1 MALTRDFRETIKARV
16 ERDPGFRKAL
26 LARAAQ
32 AMLTG
37 ETDVGKIML
46 RDYINA
52 TVGFQHLGADID
64 KTPESLM
71 RMLSTTGNPRT
82 NNLMEIFEY
91 LQQAEG
97 IQLKVKPI

>member
-1 MALTRDFRETIKARV
+1 MALTRDFKETIKAQC
-16 ERDPGFRKAL
+16 EHDPGFRKAL

-32 AMLTG
+32 AMLAG

-52 TVGFQHLGADID
+52 TIGFQDLGADID

-97 IQLKVKPI
+97 IQLEVKPI

>member
-1 MALTRDFRETIKARV
+1 MALTRDFKETIKAQV

-32 AMLTG
+32 AMLAG
-37 ETDVGKIML
+37 ETDIGKSML

-52 TVGFQHLGADID
+52 TIGFQNLGADID

-82 NNLMEIFEY
+82 KNLMEIFEY

-97 IQLKVKPI
+97 VQLEVKPV

>member
-1 MALTRDFRETIKARV
+1 M
-16 ERDPGFRKAL
+16 
-26 LARAAQ
+26 LA
-32 AMLTG
+32 G
-37 ETDVGKIML
+37 ETDVGKTML
-46 RDYINA
+46 RDFINA
-52 TVGFQHLGADID
+52 TVGFQSLAADID

-71 RMLSTTGNPRT
+71 RMLSETGNPRT

>member
-1 MALTRDFRETIKARV
+1 MALTRDFKETIKAQC
-16 ERDPGFRKAL
+16 ELDPGFRKAL

-32 AMLTG
+32 AMLAG

-46 RDYINA
+46 RDFINA
-52 TVGFQHLGADID
+52 TVGFQDLGADID

>member
-1 MALTRDFRETIKARV
+1 MALTRDFKETIKAQV

-32 AMLTG
+32 AMLAG

-46 RDYINA
+46 RDFINA
-52 TVGFQHLGADID
+52 TIGFQDLGADID

-71 RMLSTTGNPRT
+71 RMLSETGNPRT

-97 IQLKVKPI
+97 IQLAVKPI

>member
-16 ERDPGFRKAL
+16 ERDPGFRQAL

-32 AMLTG
+32 AMLAG
-37 ETDVGKIML
+37 ETDVGKTML
-46 RDYINA
+46 RDFINA
-52 TVGFQHLGADID
+52 TVGFQSLAADID

-71 RMLSTTGNPRT
+71 RMLSETGNPRT

>member
-1 MALTRDFRETIKARV
+1 M
-16 ERDPGFRKAL
+16 
-26 LARAAQ
+26 LA
-32 AMLTG
+32 G
-37 ETDVGKIML
+37 ETDIGKTML

-52 TVGFQHLGADID
+52 TIGFQDLGAEFD

-71 RMLSTTGNPRT
+71 RMLSATGNPRT

-97 IQLKVKPI
+97 IQLEVESI

>member
-1 MALTRDFRETIKARV
+1 MALTRDFKETIKAYC
-16 ERDPGFRKAL
+16 ERDPGFRQAL

-32 AMLTG
+32 AMLAG
-37 ETDVGKIML
+37 ETDVGKTML

-52 TVGFQHLGADID
+52 TVGFQSLGADID

-71 RMLSTTGNPRT
+71 RMLSETGNPRT

>member
-1 MALTRDFRETIKARV
+1 M
-16 ERDPGFRKAL
+16 
-26 LARAAQ
+26 LA
-32 AMLTG
+32 G
-37 ETDVGKIML
+37 ETDVGKAML
-46 RDYINA
+46 RAFINA
-52 TVGFQHLGADID
+52 TVGFQSLAADID

-71 RMLSTTGNPRT
+71 RMLSETGNPRT

>member
-1 MALTRDFRETIKARV
+1 MALTRDFKETIKAQV
-16 ERDPGFRKAL
+16 ESDPGFRKAL

-32 AMLTG
+32 AMLAG

-52 TVGFQHLGADID
+52 TIGFQGLAADID

-71 RMLSTTGNPRT
+71 RMLSATGNPRT

-97 IQLKVKPI
+97 IELKVKPI

>member
-1 MALTRDFRETIKARV
+1 MALTRDFKETIKARV

-32 AMLTG
+32 AMLAG
-37 ETDVGKIML
+37 ETDIGKTML

-52 TVGFQHLGADID
+52 TIGFQGLGADID

-71 RMLSTTGNPRT
+71 RMLSATGNPRT

-97 IQLKVKPI
+97 IQLEVKPV

>member
-16 ERDPGFRKAL
+16 ERDPGFRQAL

-32 AMLTG
+32 AMLAD
-37 ETDVGKIML
+37 ETDVGKTML